1 LNVRV
6 FPYNASPLP
15 QFSILLTAS
24 LTPAINV
31 TGFVREAFQVGA
43 LDKLK
48 AIASFNAPDFY

>member
-1 LNVRV
+1 VRV

-48 AIASFNAPDFY
+48 AFASFNGPDFY